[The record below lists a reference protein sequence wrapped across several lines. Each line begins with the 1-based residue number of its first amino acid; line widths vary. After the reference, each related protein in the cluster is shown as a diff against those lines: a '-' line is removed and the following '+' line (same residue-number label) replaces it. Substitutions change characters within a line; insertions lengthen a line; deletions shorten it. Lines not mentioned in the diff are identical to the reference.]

1 MELRLLSKTNDIL
14 NLRLFTKDRSELV
27 NNAIVQQHIN
37 DFLSKTGYKVRGID
51 RHAIIPTDGNGEPLF
66 KEGVA
71 YRAED
76 LNKKHE
82 GYCMDLT
89 CYIDT
94 RVEYTTTSE
103 RQVGGINIFNQGTM
117 GRPF

>member
-14 NLRLFTKDRSELV
+14 NLRLYTKDRSELV
-27 NNAIVQQHIN
+27 NNAIVQQHVN

-51 RHAIIPTDGNGEPLF
+51 RHAILPTDENGEPLY

-76 LNKKHE
+76 LNKK
-82 GYCMDLT
+82 GDGFCMDLT

-94 RVEYTTTSE
+94 QIEYLTTTE
-103 RQVGGINIFNQGTM
+103 RRTAGINIFNTGNM
-117 GRPF
+117 GRQT